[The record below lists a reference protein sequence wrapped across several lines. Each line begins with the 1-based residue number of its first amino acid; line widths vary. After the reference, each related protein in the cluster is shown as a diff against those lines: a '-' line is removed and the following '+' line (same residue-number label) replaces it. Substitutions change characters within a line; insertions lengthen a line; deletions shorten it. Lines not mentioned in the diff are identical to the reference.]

1 MAVSKPD
8 FARIK
13 ELFEKMSVLHGSI
26 EKIAL
31 FRKKQEA
38 AAAVC
43 LRKMRAEEAQ
53 ALLTRMD
60 VDSINRDKL
69 GFRVSAL
76 RSAGITNMQQLCA
89 LSRNQLCNIHG
100 ISEEAAY
107 IIHKIARQIA
117 REAEESV
124 RPRLIPEE
132 KSPESTELIRILY
145 RDAASEDSVL
155 RASELHAKYGAE
167 ISAALHGAK
176 PAASQLSWLI
186 SSGRVKEQALQHAG
200 RLELLLRGS
209 YGAEAVS
216 IIRDFKAA
224 AQADAGQCWADFE
237 ANAAAYY
244 SRLEKLDVSSVP
256 TVDTGKARL
265 PAQLVEQVERQP
277 LYLDGL
283 RATLRSY
290 QDFGARYIISQGKVL
305 LGDEMGLGKTVQAI
319 AAMVSLSNQGA
330 SHFMVVCPAGVLVN
344 WAREISKF
352 SNLSVTGIRGGDM
365 NAVNRWLET
374 GGVAVSSYD
383 SISRFTLPQG
393 FEFAMLIADEA
404 HYAKNPGAIRTQ
416 ALNRLACAARRCLYM
431 TGTPLENRVD
441 EMCYLISC
449 LRPDIAKKLE
459 GIKYYSSAARFREE
473 ISPVYLRRTREDVL
487 TELPELIE
495 NTEWCDLTLE
505 EAKHYYANVITSNFM
520 GMRQVSWQIPDVKK
534 SSKAQR
540 LLEIQ
545 EAAELEGRKLLVF
558 SFFRSTIG
566 KVCALLGDK
575 CLEPVTGSMA
585 PAKRQ
590 EIIDRFSSAPA
601 GAVLVCQIQAG
612 GTGLNIQ
619 SASVVV
625 FCEPQI
631 KPSLETQAVSRAYRM
646 GQIRNV
652 LVYRLLCDDTVDE
665 RIVELLNEK
674 QDAFDSFADESA
686 AGSEYVKSEQSFAA
700 AIIAQEKARLENA
713 P

>member
-8 FARIK
+8 FARTK
-13 ELFEKMSVLHGSI
+13 EIVEKMSVLQSSI

-31 FRKKQEA
+31 FRKKQEKA
-38 AAAVC
+38 AAAC
-43 LRKMRAEEAQ
+43 LSKMRASEARS
-53 ALLTRMD
+53 LLSRMD

-69 GFRVSAL
+69 GLRVSAL
-76 RSAGITNMQQLCA
+76 RAQGIANMQQLCS

-100 ISEEAAY
+100 ISEESAY
-107 IIHKIARQIA
+107 IIYKIARQIE

-124 RPRLIPEE
+124 RPRLNPRERTPEA
-132 KSPESTELIRILY
+132 TELVCILF

-155 RASELHAKYGAE
+155 RASRLHAQYGAE
-167 ISAALHGAK
+167 ISLAIKSAK
-176 PAASQLSWLI
+176 PATAHFNWLI
-186 SSGRVKEQALQHAG
+186 STTRTKELALRHADW
-200 RLELLLRGS
+200 LEKQLYGT
-209 YGAEAVS
+209 YGAEAVG
-216 IIRDFKAA
+216 IIRSFKASA
-224 AQADAGQCWADFE
+224 GNDAEKCWADFE
-237 ANAAAYY
+237 SNAAAYY
-244 SRLEKLDVSSVP
+244 SRLEKLDVSGVASA
-256 TVDTGKARL
+256 DTGKSAL
-265 PAQLVEQVERQP
+265 PTELVEQVERQP

-283 RATLRSY
+283 TATLRSY

-344 WAREISKF
+344 WAREIKKF
-352 SNLSVTGIRGGDM
+352 SDLAVTSIRGGDM
-365 NAVNRWLET
+365 DAVNIWLEN

-383 SISRFTLPQG
+383 SISRFSPPQG

-404 HYAKNPGAIRTQ
+404 HYAKNPGTIRTQ
-416 ALNRLACAARRCLYM
+416 ALNRLSKSARRCLYM

-487 TELPELIE
+487 TELPQLIE
-495 NTEWCDLTLE
+495 NTEWCDMTLE
-505 EAKHYYANVITSNFM
+505 ETKHYYAHVISSNFM

-558 SFFRSTIG
+558 SFFRNTIG
-566 KVCALLGDK
+566 KVCELLGDK
-575 CLEPVTGSMA
+575 CLEPVTGSMP

-590 EIIDRFSSAPA
+590 EIIDRFSAAPA
-601 GAVLVCQIQAG
+601 GSVLVCQIQAG

-631 KPSLETQAVSRAYRM
+631 KPSLETQAISRAYRM
-646 GQIRNV
+646 GQVRNV

-665 RIVELLNEK
+665 RIVELLGEK
-674 QDAFDSFADESA
+674 QNAFDSFADESA
-686 AGSEYVKSEQSFAA
+686 AGQEYIKSEQSLAA
-700 AIIAQEKARLENA
+700 AIIAQEKARLENTQ
-713 P
+713 

>member
-8 FARIK
+8 FSRIK
-13 ELFEKMSVLHGSI
+13 GLVDKMTVLQSSI
-26 EKIAL
+26 EKISL
-31 FRKKQEA
+31 FRKKQEEA
-38 AAAVC
+38 AAAC
-43 LRKMRAEEAQ
+43 LHRMREKEAQ
-53 ALLTRMD
+53 ALLCRMD
-60 VDSINRDKL
+60 VDSINRDKM

-76 RSAGITNMQQLCA
+76 RSAGISNMQELCS

-100 ISEEAAY
+100 ISEESAY
-107 IIHKIARQIA
+107 IIHKIARQIE
-117 REAEESV
+117 REAQESV
-124 RPRLIPEE
+124 RPRLDPDE
-132 KSPESTELIRILY
+132 KSPEATELVRILH
-145 RDAASEDSVL
+145 RDTASEDSVL
-155 RASELHAKYGAE
+155 RACKLHAQYGSE
-167 ISAALHGAK
+167 ISAALK
-176 PAASQLSWLI
+176 NTRPAASHLSWLI
-186 SSGRVKEQALQHAG
+186 SSTRAKELALQYADW
-200 RLELLLRGS
+200 LEKQLYGS
-209 YGAEAVS
+209 YGTQAVS
-216 IIRDFKAA
+216 IIRSFKAA
-224 AQADAGQCWADFE
+224 AQNDEQQCWADFE
-237 ANAAAYY
+237 VNAAAYY
-244 SRLEKLDVSSVP
+244 SRLEKLDVSGAP
-256 TVDTGKARL
+256 AIDTGKAQL
-265 PAQLVEQVERQP
+265 PAELVEQVERQP
-277 LYLDGL
+277 LYLEGL
-283 RATLRSY
+283 KATLRSY
-290 QDFGARYIISQGKVL
+290 QDFGARYIVSQGKVL

-344 WAREISKF
+344 WAREITRF
-352 SNLSVTGIRGGDM
+352 SELAVTSIRGGDM
-365 NAVNRWLET
+365 NAVKMWMEK
-374 GGVAVSSYD
+374 GGAAVSSYD
-383 SISRFTLPQG
+383 SISRFSLPQG
-393 FEFAMLIADEA
+393 FEYAMLVADEA

-416 ALNRLACAARRCLYM
+416 ALNRLAKAARRCLYM

-449 LRPDIAKKLE
+449 LRPDIARKLE
-459 GIKYYSSAARFREE
+459 GIKYYSSAARFRRE

-495 NTEWCDLTLE
+495 NTEWCDMTLE
-505 EAKHYYANVITSNFM
+505 EAKHYYAHVISSNFM

-566 KVCALLGDK
+566 KVCELLGDK

-585 PAKRQ
+585 SAKRQ
-590 EIIDRFSSAPA
+590 EIIDRFSAAAA
-601 GAVLVCQIQAG
+601 GTVLVCQIQAG

-646 GQIRNV
+646 GQLRNV

-686 AGSEYVKSEQSFAA
+686 AGSEYIKSEQSFAA
-700 AIIAQEKARLENA
+700 AIIAQEKARLENTQ
-713 P
+713 

>member
-1 MAVSKPD
+1 MAVAKPD

-13 ELFEKMSVLHGSI
+13 GLVDKMSVLQGSI
-26 EKIAL
+26 QKIAL
-31 FRKKQEA
+31 FRKKQEEA
-38 AAAVC
+38 AAAC
-43 LRKMRAEEAQ
+43 LHKMREKEAQ
-53 ALLTRMD
+53 ALLCRMD
-60 VDSINRDKL
+60 VDSINRDKM

-76 RSAGITNMQQLCA
+76 RSAGISNMQELCS

-100 ISEEAAY
+100 ISEESAY
-107 IIHKIARQIA
+107 IIYQLARKIE
-117 REAEESV
+117 REAQESV
-124 RPRLIPEE
+124 RPRLDPAE
-132 KSPESTELIRILY
+132 KSPEATELVRILY
-145 RDAASEDSVL
+145 RDAASKDAVL
-155 RASELHAKYGAE
+155 QASSLHAQYGSE
-167 ISAALHGAK
+167 IASALKSAK
-176 PAASQLSWLI
+176 PACSNLSWLI
-186 SSGRVKEQALQHAG
+186 SSSRTKELALKHAEW
-200 RLELLLRGS
+200 LEEQLYGS
-209 YGAEAVS
+209 YSTKAVG
-216 IIRDFKAA
+216 IIRSFKATA
-224 AQADAGQCWADFE
+224 ESDADSCWADFE
-237 ANAAAYY
+237 NNAAAYY
-244 SRLEKLDVSSVP
+244 ARLDKLDVSGAP
-256 TVDTGKARL
+256 PIDTGKSQL
-265 PAQLVEQVERQP
+265 PAELVEQVERQP

-283 RATLRSY
+283 KATLRSY
-290 QDFGARYIISQGKVL
+290 QDFGARYILSQGKVL

-344 WAREISKF
+344 WAREITKF
-352 SNLSVTGIRGGDM
+352 SHLPVVSIRGGDM
-365 NAVNRWLET
+365 DAVKTWLQN

-383 SISRFTLPQG
+383 SISRFALPQG
-393 FEFAMLIADEA
+393 FEYAMLTADEA

-416 ALNRLACAARRCLYM
+416 ALNRLAKAARRCLYM

-459 GIKYYSSAARFREE
+459 GVKYYSSAARFRQE

-487 TELPELIE
+487 SELPELIE
-495 NTEWCDLTLE
+495 NTEWCDMSLE
-505 EAKHYYANVITSNFM
+505 EIKLYYAQVITSNFM
-520 GMRQVSWQIPDVKK
+520 GMRQVSWHIPDVKK
-534 SSKAQR
+534 SSKARR

-566 KVCALLGDK
+566 KVCELLGDK
-575 CLEPVTGSMA
+575 CLEPVTGSML

-590 EIIDRFSSAPA
+590 EIIDRFSAAPA
-601 GAVLVCQIQAG
+601 GSVLVCQIQAG

-631 KPSLETQAVSRAYRM
+631 KPSLETQAISRAYRM

-665 RIVELLNEK
+665 RIVELLGEK

-686 AGSEYVKSEQSFAA
+686 AGSEYIKSEQSLAA
-700 AIIAQEKARLENA
+700 AIIAQEKARMENSQ
-713 P
+713 